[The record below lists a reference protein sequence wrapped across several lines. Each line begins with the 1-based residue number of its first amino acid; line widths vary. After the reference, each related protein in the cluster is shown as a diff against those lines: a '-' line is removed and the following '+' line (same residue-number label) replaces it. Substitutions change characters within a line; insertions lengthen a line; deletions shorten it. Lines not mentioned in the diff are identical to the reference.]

1 MVVVFGLL
9 SSFNSLYLSFR
20 MYWAWLEQVGRSL
33 VPFLIA
39 QIFGGPLERVPLRSS
54 GVYTLSA
61 FCASAKLLQV
71 PISHSSGFPYARAGH
86 ARAGTL
92 ALERVFDVCKITGG
106 V

>member
-1 MVVVFGLL
+1 
-9 SSFNSLYLSFR
+9 
-20 MYWAWLEQVGRSL
+20 MYWVCFEQVGWAL
-33 VPFLIA
+33 VSFLVA

-71 PISHSSGFPYARAGH
+71 RFLRLSEFPYARAGR
-86 ARAGTL
+86 ARADLL
-92 ALERVFDVCKITGG
+92 ALERVIDVRKCAGG